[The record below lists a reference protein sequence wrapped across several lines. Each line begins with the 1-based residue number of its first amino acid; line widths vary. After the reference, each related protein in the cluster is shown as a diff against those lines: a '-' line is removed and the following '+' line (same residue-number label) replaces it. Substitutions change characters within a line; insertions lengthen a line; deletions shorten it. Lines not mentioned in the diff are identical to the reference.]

1 MVCFR
6 DDYEQIRKKDRKGVF
21 MLYRIESV
29 NNPKVKVWKK
39 LHTKKGRDRLGQFI
53 IEGEHLITEALK
65 SRIKLVDLLVT
76 EHFETPTE
84 WSVFNMPLT
93 YVTDKVLVELSE
105 TRTPQGVLAIC
116 EQRNVVQLNLQK
128 GKYLFL
134 DDVQDPGNVG
144 TMIRTADA
152 CGLDGVIVSE
162 KTVDIYNGKV
172 IRSTQGSLFHIPVIK
187 GNLFEWV
194 DACQEVGIP
203 VFGTSLQGA
212 SDYRTV
218 KPQEH
223 FALIVGNEGEGVS
236 ETLLEKTDQNLYI
249 PIFGQA
255 ESLNVAVACGILL
268 YYLRGSC

>member
-1 MVCFR
+1 MQMIMNKSER
-6 DDYEQIRKKDRKGVF
+6 ILKGVAT
-21 MLYRIESV
+21 LYRIESV
-29 NNPKVKVWKK
+29 NNPKVKMWKK

-65 SRIKLVDLLVT
+65 SGMKLIDVLVV
-76 EHFETPTE
+76 ETFAIPTE
-84 WSVFNMPLT
+84 WKPFQLRFT
-93 YVTDKVLVELSE
+93 YVTDKVLAELSE
-105 TRTPQGVLAIC
+105 TKTPQGVLAIC
-116 EQRNVVQLNLQK
+116 EQKNIDKLNLDK

-152 CGLDGVIVSE
+152 CGLDGVVVSE

-172 IRSTQGSLFHIPVIK
+172 VRATQGSLFHIPVVK

-194 DACQEVGIP
+194 DACQAVGIP

-212 SDYRTV
+212 NDYRTV
-218 KPQEH
+218 QPLQH

-236 ETLLEKTDQNLYI
+236 ESLLSKTDQNLYI